1 MTTGTG
7 GITPAFPA
15 QWFTAYFG
23 LSPVNQLV
31 ATVISAMRKAHRRQ
45 LSACIGA
52 PGPHD
57 FAVRR
62 PCRSSVGTS
71 RVHRI
76 PLRVR
81 DDAYAPSS
89 GTERRKETSIS
100 GKTKEKYFC
109 GRIWTTQSASN
120 DLRIWL
126 FRANVFAAFAASEA
140 AQYPE
145 N

>member
-1 MTTGTG
+1 
-7 GITPAFPA
+7 
-15 QWFTAYFG
+15 
-23 LSPVNQLV
+23 L
-31 ATVISAMRKAHRRQ
+31 HRRE
-45 LSACIGA
+45 LGACIGA

-57 FAVRR
+57 FAVRGS
-62 PCRSSVGTS
+62 CRSSTGTS

-100 GKTKEKYFC
+100 EKTKEEYFR
-109 GRIWTTQSASN
+109 GSIWTAQISLNRLAKSIFARTRFCRRSWSRRQKHQS
-120 DLRIWL
+120 
-126 FRANVFAAFAASEA
+126 
-140 AQYPE
+140 E